1 MVRLELIVDKKRG
14 KEIPR
19 VLMVSAWIEFC
30 MGMMT
35 GEVEKGGCRE
45 LRANT
50 ELYATALQSN
60 RDLYER
66 VVDRRDSE
74 RFTSAVKPPGGQPSS
89 VSSLPSALGT
99 HETRK
104 ENVYPPWSVS

>member
-66 VVDRRDSE
+66 NKTD
-74 RFTSAVKPPGGQPSS
+74 T
-89 VSSLPSALGT
+89 PSALDVRLPTALQVLLREGWEDGT
-99 HETRK
+99 
-104 ENVYPPWSVS
+104 PPPHRDFKDGLLVS